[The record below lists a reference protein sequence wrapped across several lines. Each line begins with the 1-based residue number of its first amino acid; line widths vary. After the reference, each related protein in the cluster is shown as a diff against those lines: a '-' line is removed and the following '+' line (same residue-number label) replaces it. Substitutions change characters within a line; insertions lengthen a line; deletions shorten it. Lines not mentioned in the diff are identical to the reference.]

1 MSHYRASER
10 HINRR
15 RKMGV
20 SKGGGGSRKGPR
32 GASSHIMG
40 GGPSST
46 SPKSPRYKGRPK
58 GDYPVGSGYE
68 DRADKKAKPSVSANP
83 PKFHMTDAER
93 KAEKKAYKAKSGPVK
108 TYSAE
113 ERAELQRQMFGG
125 DKKKGRKATQSSDA
139 SKTPG
144 ETKGKRTG
152 PAKGSSKAS
161 KAAATRAKNKAAAAK
176 KGRGPK
182 TVEARREGVRKAG
195 KAGKTRTG
203 RDLRT
208 RVAGHSPSSAS
219 VRGLFGTK
227 SR

>member
-1 MSHYRASER
+1 
-10 HINRR
+10 
-15 RKMGV
+15 
-20 SKGGGGSRKGPR
+20 
-32 GASSHIMG
+32 
-40 GGPSST
+40 
-46 SPKSPRYKGRPK
+46 
-58 GDYPVGSGYE
+58 
-68 DRADKKAKPSVSANP
+68 
-83 PKFHMTDAER
+83 
-93 KAEKKAYKAKSGPVK
+93 
-108 TYSAE
+108 
-113 ERAELQRQMFGG
+113 MFGG

-195 KAGKTRTG
+195 KASKQQASKR

-219 VRGLFGTK
+219 VRGLFGTRK
-227 SR
+227 